1 MLVTLKDVQDH
12 WLRYCERHDPG
23 KKVLAEGL
31 RQISL
36 NHEYWA
42 DHTMPELREL
52 VIKQLNN
59 N

>member
-12 WLRYCERHDPG
+12 WIRYCERHDPG

>member
-1 MLVTLKDVQDH
+1 MQVTLKDVQDH
-12 WLRYCERHDPG
+12 WIRYCERHDAG
-23 KKVLAEGL
+23 KKILAEGL
-31 RQISL
+31 REISL

-42 DHTMPELREL
+42 DHTMPELREF